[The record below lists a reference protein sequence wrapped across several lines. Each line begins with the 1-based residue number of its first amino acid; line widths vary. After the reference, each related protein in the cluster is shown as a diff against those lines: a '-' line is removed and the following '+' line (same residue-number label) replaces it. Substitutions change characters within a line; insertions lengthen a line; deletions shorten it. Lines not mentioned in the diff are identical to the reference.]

1 MALLDLES
9 VIKSRRDN
17 PTPGSYTAS
26 LLSDPERTQRKIME
40 EAFELCLELGRA
52 QVSHERVA
60 EETADLIYHFMVGLA
75 GVNVEFSE
83 VLAVLEER
91 RK

>member
-1 MALLDLES
+1 
-9 VIKSRRDN
+9 
-17 PTPGSYTAS
+17 
-26 LLSDPERTQRKIME
+26 ME